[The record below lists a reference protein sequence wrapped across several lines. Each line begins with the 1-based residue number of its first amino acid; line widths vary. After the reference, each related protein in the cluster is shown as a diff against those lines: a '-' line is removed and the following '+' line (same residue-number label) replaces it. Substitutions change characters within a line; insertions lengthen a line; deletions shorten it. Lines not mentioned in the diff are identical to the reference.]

1 MIDLFSMVFKYF
13 NAWLLM
19 GFALV
24 AAIVTEKLYLLLVSA
39 VQRKRMGEVRVP
51 RRGLRAIFRL
61 EIGLPETAAVNIALY
76 GPSLAIASLMTV
88 CASLPF
94 CTFIPIIDN
103 GSDLIQLV
111 QFLLLSEVFA
121 LISLYA
127 LGTGTGNEVA
137 RSEMRN
143 MLRLLVP
150 LVACYASLASFFTK
164 NGLDSDPFSLNSFS
178 MTGHFASMSAWGI
191 CGVLLLVFVILS
203 QIPHRSVTAGS
214 ALFIHGESPEFEGA
228 PRGMLQIWSVFRA
241 FIVISIVTYILF
253 PADMIATLSE
263 GLGISWR
270 GQALNFVIFWLAV
283 VASRLVLVPA
293 CWLIVQ
299 AAESRIPKPFRGSLI
314 PILTV
319 AAMMLLWYEGILL
332 SQEAASF

>member
-39 VQRKRMGEVRVP
+39 VQRKRMGGVRVP

-94 CTFIPIIDN
+94 CTFIPIFDN

-137 RSEMRN
+137 RSEMRS
-143 MLRLLVP
+143 MQRLQV
-150 LVACYASLASFFTK
+150 
-164 NGLDSDPFSLNSFS
+164 
-178 MTGHFASMSAWGI
+178 
-191 CGVLLLVFVILS
+191 
-203 QIPHRSVTAGS
+203 
-214 ALFIHGESPEFEGA
+214 
-228 PRGMLQIWSVFRA
+228 
-241 FIVISIVTYILF
+241 
-253 PADMIATLSE
+253 
-263 GLGISWR
+263 
-270 GQALNFVIFWLAV
+270 
-283 VASRLVLVPA
+283 
-293 CWLIVQ
+293 
-299 AAESRIPKPFRGSLI
+299 
-314 PILTV
+314 PIL
-319 AAMMLLWYEGILL
+319 A
-332 SQEAASF
+332 